1 MQIVIVLLLLTIFVS
16 IYDHRQGEIPNWIT
30 WPLLLA
36 GIYAHAPGTLAID
49 FSSLLLILFWF
60 FFSEKIGEGDIKLWL
75 ALLWALPPSLGD
87 TSSMMIFVVLTVTAG
102 FQILLRRWG
111 GGNRSLGSAE
121 GAAWRTVAFM
131 ALLALFYWP
140 QIRNV

>member
-1 MQIVIVLLLLTIFVS
+1 MQIVIVLLFLTIFVS
-16 IYDHRQGEIPNWIT
+16 IYDHRHGEIPNWVT

-49 FSSLLLILFWF
+49 FSSVLLILLWF
-60 FFSEKIGEGDIKLWL
+60 FFSKKIGEADIKLWL

-87 TSSMMIFVVLTVTAG
+87 SSSMMMFAVLMVTAG

-111 GGNRSLGSAE
+111 GGTRPSCGADA
-121 GAAWRTVAFM
+121 AAWRTVVFM
-131 ALLALFYWP
+131 ALLALSYWP
-140 QIRNV
+140 QLHYV